1 MCPVSSTTVACSTT
15 SCTCFLKTNRPWS
28 SELGDCGEID
38 PGVASG
44 SCAVTGAAVVLGGRP
59 IGSSY
64 PGGGVAGFCCCGWVF
79 WAKPGA
85 ARAPATIRA
94 MVLTTERRKQILPD
108 NMDTP
113 PAALRCQLRATRRI
127 SYFLQPAGICRN
139 TGAPSASSATVNNV
153 ELVKKA
159 FIFRGINWKTL
170 HEPVLDSFNQ
180 VIYSQRYGSLASS
193 VLVDSAKSKTGPELV
208 EFLRRWKV
216 LRILIADD
224 HEVAPRGRRAV
235 LWSD

>member
-1 MCPVSSTTVACSTT
+1 MPTQGNSED
-15 SCTCFLKTNRPWS
+15 FLFS
-28 SELGDCGEID
+28 
-38 PGVASG
+38 
-44 SCAVTGAAVVLGGRP
+44 AAGRDSP
-59 IGSSY
+59 
-64 PGGGVAGFCCCGWVF
+64 
-79 WAKPGA
+79 
-85 ARAPATIRA
+85 
-94 MVLTTERRKQILPD
+94 E
-108 NMDTP
+108 
-113 PAALRCQLRATRRI
+113 
-127 SYFLQPAGICRN
+127 CRYR
-139 TGAPSASSATVNNV
+139 TASSATVNNV

-224 HEVAPRGRRAV
+224 HEVARRGIRAV
-235 LWSD
+235 LESHAGWEVCAEAK